1 MNRGRPE
8 QQQQNRPCYAI
19 TTQAGGTDLA
29 SNYASALALTALAL
43 GDTDPTYSAQL
54 IAEARKLY
62 TFANNYRAIYS
73 VSVPEAA
80 DFYSSYEYHDELTFA
95 ASVLA
100 LVTGEQQYKTDAAN
114 LYDQN
119 GYGTYNQDMFDWDN
133 KVKLLIITAN

>member
-80 DFYSSYEYHDELTFA
+80 EFYSSYDYLDELH
-95 ASVLA
+95 SQLQSWLSS
-100 LVTGEQQYKTDAAN
+100 LVNSNTKLT
-114 LYDQN
+114 
-119 GYGTYNQDMFDWDN
+119 
-133 KVKLLIITAN
+133 LLIFTIKMATALTTKTCSTGITR

>member
-62 TFANNYRAIYS
+62 TFANNYRATPS
-73 VSVPEAA
+73 QCPKLPNFTVPTTTTM
-80 DFYSSYEYHDELTFA
+80 S
-95 ASVLA
+95 
-100 LVTGEQQYKTDAAN
+100 
-114 LYDQN
+114 
-119 GYGTYNQDMFDWDN
+119 
-133 KVKLLIITAN
+133 